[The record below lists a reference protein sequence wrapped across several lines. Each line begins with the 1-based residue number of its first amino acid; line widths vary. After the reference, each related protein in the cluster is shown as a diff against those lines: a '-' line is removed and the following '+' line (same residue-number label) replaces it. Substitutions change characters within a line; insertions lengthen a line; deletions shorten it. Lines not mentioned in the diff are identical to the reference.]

1 MAESS
6 EQTNPRRN
14 AGTEF
19 LKECMADA
27 LLQLMNAKDFEKI
40 TVKEITDTAN
50 VGRAT
55 YFRHFNSKEEVLGF
69 KICLL
74 WKRWAAD
81 HCLETPLPITTE
93 NLITCFEFVYSIRSI
108 NSLLLKADKLNV
120 LLLALGEELGF
131 TEPKEPY
138 AFYCYCFITYGL
150 SGVLFRWINRDYAQP
165 PKNIIAS
172 LAEYALPMQPL

>member
-6 EQTNPRRN
+6 EQTIPRRN

-27 LLQLMNAKDFEKI
+27 LFKLINTKDFEKI

-55 YFRHFNSKEEVLGF
+55 YFRHFNSKEEVLEF
-69 KICLL
+69 KIRLL
-74 WKRWAAD
+74 WERWAAD
-81 HCLETPLPITTE
+81 HHLETPLPVTPE
-93 NLITCFEFVYSIRSI
+93 NLITCFEFIYSIRTI
-108 NSLLLKADKLNV
+108 NSLLSKADKLDV

-131 TEPKEPY
+131 TAPKEPY
-138 AFYCYCFITYGL
+138 AFYCYCFITYGF
-150 SGVLFRWINRDYAQP
+150 SGVLIEWIKRDYAQP
-165 PKNIIAS
+165 PKDLIAC
-172 LAEYALPMQPL
+172 LAEYALPKQLL